1 MNLDAIKSSLRNHEG
16 ESLKMYKCPAG
27 KWTVGVGHNIEDRP
41 ISKRASNV
49 ILEDDIEV
57 AIAELDRAFQG
68 WRLHSDAVQDVLVEL
83 SFAMGAP
90 RLEGFK
96 KMWAALQVRNYKEA
110 AKELLD
116 SEWAREVKGRA
127 TTLAEKIK
135 NG

>member
-1 MNLDAIKSSLRNHEG
+1 MNLEKLKQSLKAHEG
-16 ESLKMYKCPAG
+16 VKPFPYQDHLG
-27 KWTVGVGHNIEDRP
+27 NWTVGVGRNLDANGLRPVEIEYLL
-41 ISKRASNV
+41 AN
-49 ILEDDIEV
+49 DIET

-90 RLEGFK
+90 RLAGFK
-96 KMWAALQVRNYKEA
+96 KMWAALQVRNYQEA

-116 SEWAREVKGRA
+116 SKWAREVKGRA
-127 TTLAEKIK
+127 KTLAEKLK